1 MRRIRLAA
9 SFFAVCALPVMLIG
23 LVGTPSAAYSP
34 SDSAVA
40 NPQSNLKVTTGR
52 DLSLFLDA
60 GALHLGAGANWSI
73 LPPSRIDA
81 SHTSHI
87 QATALAIILG
97 GMEFS
102 VTYKISLN
110 DHNTGSSVVFSGQ
123 HFNLTGD
130 TINCQIIPQSS
141 HPPFRCD
148 FSMSSRYFGA
158 NLAWNVNFDYG
169 ISKAST

>member
-1 MRRIRLAA
+1 M
-9 SFFAVCALPVMLIG
+9 
-23 LVGTPSAAYSP
+23 
-34 SDSAVA
+34 
-40 NPQSNLKVTTGR
+40 
-52 DLSLFLDA
+52 
-60 GALHLGAGANWSI
+60 
-73 LPPSRIDA
+73 
-81 SHTSHI
+81 
-87 QATALAIILG
+87 ILG
-97 GMEFS
+97 GWNSGHLVKILFS
-102 VTYKISLN
+102 N